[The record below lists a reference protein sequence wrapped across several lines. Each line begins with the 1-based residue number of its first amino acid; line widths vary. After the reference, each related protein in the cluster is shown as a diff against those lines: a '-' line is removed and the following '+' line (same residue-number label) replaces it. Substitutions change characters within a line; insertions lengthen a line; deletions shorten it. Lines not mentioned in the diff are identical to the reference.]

1 MSDKIPTAT
10 TNDLHDPPPATCKVV
25 SAATVAE
32 GLLKEV
38 RASLEKMDRPPLL
51 VGFLA
56 NGDPAARMYANWT
69 QKTCKQKYLL
79 PPPKT
84 WSRGLPG

>member
-1 MSDKIPTAT
+1 MSDKLGPSPQRTDA
-10 TNDLHDPPPATCKVV
+10 PPATCKVV

-38 RASLEKMDRPPLL
+38 RASLEKLERAPLL

-56 NGDPAARMYANWT
+56 NSDPAARMYANWT
-69 QKTCKQKYLL
+69 EKTCKQK
-79 PPPKT
+79 
-84 WSRGLPG
+84 